1 MEREYSISDAEW
13 KVMDVLWEHPNS
25 TIKEITGLLSGT
37 GWGYSTIRTL
47 VFRLNEKGA
56 IGADTSD
63 SRYRY
68 YPVASEEECRN
79 RETAHFLNKI
89 YNGSVKMLMNTLVGG
104 SKLSSEEVRELM
116 SIIDKME
123 EG

>member
-1 MEREYSISDAEW
+1 M
-13 KVMDVLWEHPNS
+13 
-25 TIKEITGLLSGT
+25 
-37 GWGYSTIRTL
+37 
-47 VFRLNEKGA
+47 
-56 IGADTSD
+56 
-63 SRYRY
+63 
-68 YPVASEEECRN
+68 
-79 RETAHFLNKI
+79 NKI